1 MRVHTTLLSLSR
13 TCTQLSCRAAKVIR
27 EAALFS
33 PKTCGS
39 FGLTDATCSGADGEG
54 EVVSS
59 GGGAGG
65 VPATADAAGC
75 CAAADAGVLAGI
87 SGGLGAGVGITAPA
101 SGEAADGALVDE
113 GLADEGLADEAL
125 AVVAV

>member
-39 FGLTDATCSGADGEG
+39 FGLTDATCSGADGED

-75 CAAADAGVLAGI
+75 CAAADADVLAEI
-87 SGGLGAGVGITAPA
+87 SVGLGAGVGITAPA
-101 SGEAADGALVDE
+101 SGEAADGAL
-113 GLADEGLADEAL
+113 ADGAL
-125 AVVAV
+125 AVVTV